1 MTLTCAGKD
10 EVESLRLL
18 GLYIDNKLTY
28 KKHTEVIRGRLKAKI
43 EALTKVQ
50 GKASLNT
57 MKEVTVALV
66 HSTIEFM
73 AELYLRDASNQ
84 KRIQKMLNDA
94 MRMLLDRP
102 VGDSCTDMLSTLGW
116 LNVPNM
122 YRWVCIRTMRRM
134 KDGPSMMPETY
145 SKLKLNDDPER
156 NLRYNSL
163 KIDWRVNTKW
173 TRESYIARAVN
184 LYNELGLHGRKTI
197 R

>member
-28 KKHTEVIRGRLKAKI
+28 KKHTEVIQGRLKAKI

-50 GKASLNT
+50 GKASLNM

-122 YRWVCIRTMRRM
+122 YSRDV
-134 KDGPSMMPETY
+134 KDCRGFQ
-145 SKLKLNDDPER
+145 
-156 NLRYNSL
+156 
-163 KIDWRVNTKW
+163 
-173 TRESYIARAVN
+173 
-184 LYNELGLHGRKTI
+184 
-197 R
+197 